1 VSKKRKPDLEGASS
15 PDFTDPRIAEEARRL
30 LDEEEAAMSE
40 TELRAHRE
48 AERKRLNK
56 EHRTQR
62 RKKKADGAAG
72 DDAGDEKPEMRS
84 ADPRVAEE
92 VKRFTE
98 GQQRRI
104 AEDAERNPVLPSHR
118 ANPFGAA
125 QIVLDRYFT
134 KNDIRL
140 LVYYREDWYQ
150 YKSQRWVLVTKKD
163 VESAL
168 FKRLLLCRQ
177 VDAEGDIH
185 DFVTS
190 QPNVNTIYYQIE
202 SNETIPSDLTVPCV
216 REPDGSWR
224 EVDGQGWMVCR
235 GELVDMMTGKSKPTL
250 YTFVPNGADWCYDP
264 NAPKPERWLQ
274 FLGELFGEK
283 ADEIAVLQEWF
294 GYVLSGDTWAQKA
307 LLIVGPKRAGKG
319 TIGGVLERLL
329 GKSMVSSPAINAIG
343 DRFGLQDSINKRL
356 LLVSDAKLSSK
367 KDTMAVVENLL
378 RIVGNDPIMVD
389 RKKREPIT
397 DQLGVRVMMLTNTLP
412 QFADSSDAISSRF
425 LILQLGR
432 SFFGQEDH
440 QLLDKLTDEL
450 PGIALWAMEGYRRL
464 RTRWKFIE
472 PESSEQAREDWY
484 ETGNPLAQ
492 FVKDYCVLGPDEKVD
507 PTYFTKK
514 YNVWRQQQE
523 MPTVASNKLSEA
535 LAGLH
540 DGRVRR

>member
-1 VSKKRKPDLEGASS
+1 
-15 PDFTDPRIAEEARRL
+15 
-30 LDEEEAAMSE
+30 M
-40 TELRAHRE
+40 
-48 AERKRLNK
+48 
-56 EHRTQR
+56 
-62 RKKKADGAAG
+62 
-72 DDAGDEKPEMRS
+72 
-84 ADPRVAEE
+84 
-92 VKRFTE
+92 
-98 GQQRRI
+98 
-104 AEDAERNPVLPSHR
+104 LPSLR
-118 ANPFGAA
+118 TNPFGAA

-134 KNDIRL
+134 RKSVRL

-150 YKSQRWVLVTKKD
+150 YKGQRWVLVTKKD

-190 QPNVNTIYYQIE
+190 QPNVNTIYFQIE
-202 SNETIPSDLTVPCV
+202 SNETIPSDLAVPCV
-216 REPDGSWR
+216 RDSDGSWR
-224 EVDGQGWMVCR
+224 EVDGQGCMVCR
-235 GELVDMMTGKSKPTL
+235 GEIVDMLSGKSKPTL
-250 YTFVPNGADWCYDP
+250 YTFVPNGADWRYDP
-264 NAPKPERWLQ
+264 DAPEPERWLQ
-274 FLGELFGEK
+274 FLEELFGDK
-283 ADEIAVLQEWF
+283 ADEIALLQEWF
-294 GYVLSGDTWAQKA
+294 GYVLSGDMWAQKA

-319 TIGGVLERLL
+319 TIGGVLKGLL

-343 DRFGLQDSINKRL
+343 ERFGLQESINKRL

-378 RIVGNDPIMVD
+378 RIVGNDPVMVD
-389 RKKREPIT
+389 RKGKEPIT

-432 SFFGQEDH
+432 SFFDREDH
-440 QLLDKLTDEL
+440 RLLDKLTDEL

-464 RTRWKFIE
+464 RERGRFDE

-523 MPTVASNKLSEA
+523 MPTVFSNKLSEA

-540 DGRVRR
+540 DGRVRRGTDGKKRCWRGIDLNEDGKKLADI